1 MQINF
6 DESSQDHF
14 IVINNTGFFF
24 VARDLEEKVES
35 AKAHR
40 HRHAFVLNG
49 NWVSEARESCY
60 PPASILY
67 NV

>member
-14 IVINNTGFFF
+14 IVINNTVFF

-60 PPASILY
+60 PPASTLY